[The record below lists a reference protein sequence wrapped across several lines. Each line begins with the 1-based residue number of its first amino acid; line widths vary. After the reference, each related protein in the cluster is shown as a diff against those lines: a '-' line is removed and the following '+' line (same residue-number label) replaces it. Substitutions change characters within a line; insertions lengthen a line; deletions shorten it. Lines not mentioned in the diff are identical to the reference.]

1 MWSGTAVWGQCGSLQ
16 SSSWVLSSYVPPAW
30 PAPSPLLFSRTKDDY
45 RKTACTQWAVSANQ
59 QILKCA
65 AATRLGPIGP
75 RTLVLSLH
83 PASGMEHHLPCLLGT
98 VPFSVS
104 RRMDFHSVV
113 PPPHIGLLQHG
124 YFFPA
129 IVAILITH
137 AAPWIP
143 YFFAH

>member
-1 MWSGTAVWGQCGSLQ
+1 MILSSLWGHCEGYSGVPELGREMWSGTAVWGQCGSLQ

-45 RKTACTQWAVSANQ
+45 RKTACTQQAVSANQ

-83 PASGMEHHLPCLLGT
+83 PASGMEHHLPCLLGQ
-98 VPFSVS
+98 
-104 RRMDFHSVV
+104 FHFQS
-113 PPPHIGLLQHG
+113 PGPWTS
-124 YFFPA
+124 
-129 IVAILITH
+129 ILWCVCST
-137 AAPWIP
+137 
-143 YFFAH
+143 